1 MIQLAVSSFVITFC
15 YAIIFQIRGKNI
27 FYASLGASLGSIVYD
42 ACMTAGLHYFLALLY
57 TSIVISCYS
66 EMMSRKRKAPVTLF
80 LISAIICFVP
90 GGLMY
95 HTMAEI
101 IQGNM
106 EKSVSLGMEALASA
120 GALALGIM
128 ITSSLFK
135 VYIFV
140 KRTWRSAV

>member
-1 MIQLAVSSFVITFC
+1 MIQMAISSFIITFC
-15 YAIIFQIRGKNI
+15 YAIIFQVRGKNI
-27 FYASLGASLGSIVYD
+27 LYASLGASLGGIVYHI
-42 ACMTAGLHYFLALLY
+42 CMNVGLHYFLSLLY

-66 EMMSRKRKAPVTLF
+66 EVMSRKRKAPVTLF

-135 VYIFV
+135 VYFFV
-140 KRTWRSAV
+140 RKNWKAS